1 MHKRLLLL
9 LAGVLAAVMAYG
21 LVGVGAVFTD
31 RWTATQE
38 IHIGR
43 MTLKVSSDT
52 PGAQIDPG
60 SQTIT
65 FRTVAIDGS
74 STPERDGVPVIDYDH
89 FLIQSVGS
97 IPARMSV
104 KVSVTTSSGVEAGK
118 FTLVNDTPT
127 GPHDIASLPISDRTL
142 FDPQTADIDGT
153 VGLRW
158 SGLTNASMG
167 GTITLRL
174 VIDATE

>member
-43 MTLKVSSDT
+43 MTLRVSSDT

-60 SQTIT
+60 SQTVT
-65 FRTVAIDGS
+65 FRNVSIGTS
-74 STPERDGVPVIDYDH
+74 STPMHDGVPVIEYDH

-104 KVSVTTSSGVEAGK
+104 KVTVETSGGVEAGR
-118 FTLVNDTPT
+118 FMLVNDTPS
-127 GPHDIASLPISDRTL
+127 GPHAIHALPVSDLVL
-142 FDPQTADIDGT
+142 FDPQAADIDGT

-158 SGLTNASMG
+158 SDLTNDSMG

-174 VIDATE
+174 VIDAVE